1 MSYDAKGFM
10 KRSGFKVVV
19 LGTLVGARLVQLQAQ
34 SGLAVS
40 PEVEVLDGKESVPSI
55 VAFGS
60 PLEALSI

>member
-1 MSYDAKGFM
+1 M

-55 VAFGS
+55 VAVGS